1 MSDISDKID
10 QQINSYAD
18 WRGEL
23 LKKLRKLIHEA
34 DPKIAEDW
42 KWDVPV
48 FTHDGLVCAISAFKD
63 HVKINFFK
71 GAQLKDPHNLI
82 NAGLESKKN
91 KSIDFAQ
98 EDSIDENKLRDLI
111 KEAVNLNIE

>member
-1 MSDISDKID
+1 MNSSEQIDKI
-10 QQINSYAD
+10 ITATPG

-23 LKKLRKLIHEA
+23 LKKMRKLIHEA
-34 DPKIAEDW
+34 DPEIQEEW

-48 FTHDGLVCAISAFKD
+48 FTRNGMVCAISAFKD

-71 GAQLKDPHNLI
+71 GSQLKDPHKLI

-91 KSIDFAQ
+91 KAIDFA
-98 EDSIDENKLRDLI
+98 EGDTVDEIKIKDLI
-111 KEAVNLNIE
+111 KEAVALNGK